1 MGQYGVN
8 SLTKIGQQDDLNTSN
23 LQRDMQN
30 IHRFR
35 RQLDGTA
42 KYKHKEE
49 AEESLKGSQL
59 DRTQV
64 SKKSYSESRLD
75 EELKRYEKGVEESIS
90 PPTFID
96 QLNMR
101 NHTVL
106 DKSNSTIARMPN
118 KDKIEYAKVKL
129 DELKGIKEMYVQNG
143 GNKSEFR
150 DNIDKMVEFYSKFLQ
165 ERT

>member
-1 MGQYGVN
+1 
-8 SLTKIGQQDDLNTSN
+8 
-23 LQRDMQN
+23 MQN
-30 IHRFR
+30 IHKYR
-35 RQLDGTA
+35 RQLDGVK
-42 KYKHKEE
+42 KYKHDEE
-49 AEESLKGSQL
+49 VEQSLKSSQL

-75 EELKRYEKGVEESIS
+75 EELKRYEKPVEESIS

-129 DELKGIKEMYVQNG
+129 DELKGIKELYVQNG
-143 GNKSEFR
+143 GNKPEFR
-150 DNIDKMVEFYSKFLQ
+150 DNIDKMVDFYSKFLQ
-165 ERT
+165 ERTEKEREQQQKGFNDSQMLI

>member
-1 MGQYGVN
+1 
-8 SLTKIGQQDDLNTSN
+8 
-23 LQRDMQN
+23 
-30 IHRFR
+30 
-35 RQLDGTA
+35 
-42 KYKHKEE
+42 
-49 AEESLKGSQL
+49 
-59 DRTQV
+59 
-64 SKKSYSESRLD
+64 
-75 EELKRYEKGVEESIS
+75 
-90 PPTFID
+90 
-96 QLNMR
+96 MR